1 MLILASK
8 SQTRHALLAGA
19 GLRFVTSPAQ
29 IDERALEADVLGK
42 GGDAKAV
49 ARYLAEAKACD
60 ASTAHPDAIAIA
72 ADQVLALDD
81 SLLHKPE
88 SLAEARLQLDRLK
101 GRAHFLHAGIALA
114 HNGEV
119 LWSDVETAKLTLRNF
134 TDAERDAVL
143 TLEGD
148 AVFGSVGAYRL
159 EGPSIRLFERV
170 EGDYFTILGLPLLP
184 LLAAL
189 RRHAPETLEGF
200 T

>member
-42 GGDAKAV
+42 GGDAISV
-49 ARYLAEAKACD
+49 ARHLAEAKAR
-60 ASTAHPDAIAIA
+60 AVSTANPGAIAIG
-72 ADQVLALDD
+72 ADQVLALGD

-101 GRAHFLHAGIALA
+101 GRSHFLHAGIALA
-114 HNGEV
+114 QHGEV
-119 LWSDVETAKLTLRNF
+119 LWSEVESARLTLRNF

-148 AVFGSVGAYRL
+148 ARAKAVRNIRGGIDANLTVEAVR
-159 EGPSIRLFERV
+159 GP
-170 EGDYFTILGLPLLP
+170 DHADDD
-184 LLAAL
+184 AAVVSTAT
-189 RRHAPETLEGF
+189 RY
-200 T
+200 